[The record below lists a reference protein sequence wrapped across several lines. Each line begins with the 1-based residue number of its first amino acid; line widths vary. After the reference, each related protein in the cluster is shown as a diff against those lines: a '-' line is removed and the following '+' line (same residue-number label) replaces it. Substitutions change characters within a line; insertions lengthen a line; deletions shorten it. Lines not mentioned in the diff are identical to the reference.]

1 MTKCMVCGDEFDP
14 YYKAQRLCQSCLDK
28 FTKRYWDWNEYRKQG
43 HTRRPTCIVCDK
55 PLTCGFSVCPDCR
68 AVWKKIYYEIMRP
81 QILIQAMAKRD
92 RKRMNKARDNAVK
105 TVSENRLQG
114 IDNDITA
121 ARKAGMSYGLYIA
134 RKKGLVK

>member
-55 PLTCGFSVCPDCR
+55 PLTRGFSVCPDCR
-68 AVWKKIYYEIMRP
+68 EAWKHIYYEITRP
-81 QILIQAMAKRD
+81 KTLIQARN
-92 RKRMNKARDNAVK
+92 RMQRARGKVTRA
-105 TVSENRLQG
+105 TFESQSRGL
-114 IDNDITA
+114 DNDITA
-121 ARKAGMSYGLYIA
+121 ARKAGMSYGIYMA

>member
-1 MTKCMVCGDEFDP
+1 MNTCMTCGKSFDP
-14 YYKAQRLCQSCLDK
+14 DYKAQKLCKECLDK
-28 FTKRYWDWNEYRKQG
+28 YTKRYWDCRHEREIG

-55 PLTCGFSVCPDCR
+55 LLTCGFSVCPDCR

-81 QILIQAMAKRD
+81 QILIQERN
-92 RKRMNKARDNAVK
+92 RMNKARDNAVK

-114 IDNDITA
+114 LDNDITA

>member
-1 MTKCMVCGDEFDP
+1 MNTCMTCGKSFDP
-14 YYKAQRLCQSCLDK
+14 DYKAQKLCKECLDK
-28 FTKRYWDWNEYRKQG
+28 YTKRYWDCRHEREIG

-55 PLTCGFSVCPDCR
+55 TMTSGFSVCPDCR

-81 QILIQAMAKRD
+81 QILIQERN
-92 RKRMNKARDNAVK
+92 RMNKARYNAVK

-114 IDNDITA
+114 LDNDITA
-121 ARKAGMSYGLYIA
+121 ARKAGMSYGLYMA

>member
-1 MTKCMVCGDEFDP
+1 MNTCITCGKSFEPD
-14 YYKAQRLCQSCLDK
+14 YKAQKLCKECLDK
-28 FTKRYWDWNEYRKQG
+28 YTKRYWDCRHEREIG

-55 PLTCGFSVCPDCR
+55 TMTSGFSVCPDCR

-81 QILIQAMAKRD
+81 QILIQERN
-92 RKRMNKARDNAVK
+92 RMNKARYNAVK

-114 IDNDITA
+114 LDNDITA
-121 ARKAGMSYGLYIA
+121 ARKAGMSYGLYMA